1 MSSEIKFRAKALD
14 GPWEYGELHLKNCR
28 HPHIHTDARATIY
41 IEPKTVGQFTG
52 LYDKNGREIY
62 EGDILR
68 KSTFVENDFTETY
81 LDRDTIG
88 VVRILPSC
96 GTTICD
102 CIVYETDDPYKEKK
116 MKERIKRAHVVGKR
130 CEIIGNIYDDP
141 ELLNKGE

>member
-1 MSSEIKFRAKALD
+1 MREIKFRAKSLN
-14 GPWEYGELHLKNCR
+14 GTWECGELHIKNCR
-28 HPHIHTDARATIY
+28 IPHIHTDVRATIN
-41 IEPKTVGQFTG
+41 IDPNTVGQFTG

-68 KSTFVENDFTETY
+68 KSTFYDNDFTETY

-130 CEIIGNIYDDP
+130 CEIIGNIHDNP
-141 ELLNKGE
+141 ELMEAKQ